1 MKKLSFSCALG
12 SSDVY
17 VGNLK
22 TSLAKVKGAGSVAMI
37 ASSRVAALYPWLLE
51 SRLSHL
57 IPDNGEVKSLD
68 QAKEL
73 YSRFLSWKLDRTS
86 IVAAAGGGAICD
98 LVGFVASTYMR
109 GLPFLLIPTTL
120 LAQADAAVGG
130 KTAVDWG
137 EIKNII
143 GTFALPQ
150 ATLIDPKFLLTLA
163 QEEILNGLAEVVKH
177 ALIASPELF
186 SFLRTNWSRLVE
198 RDLKLM
204 TQVIVASVE
213 VKLSFVAID
222 PREANQRRLL
232 NFGHTLAH
240 AVEKE
245 AGWSHG
251 QAVVWGMAL
260 ATKVSTRLG
269 FLREGEASEILG
281 FLEASFPFLSP
292 TKVSPACV
300 NKIFERLEA
309 DKKREAEM
317 INFVVLR
324 RLGQAAVHRLRLRE
338 LKEAI
343 HDLC

>member
-17 VGNLK
+17 VGNVK
-22 TSLAKVKGAGSVAMI
+22 NSLAEVMGAGEVAMI

-51 SRLSHL
+51 SRFSHL
-57 IPDNGEVKSLD
+57 IPDDAEVKSLD
-68 QAKEL
+68 RAKEL
-73 YSRFLSWKLDRTS
+73 YSRFLSWKLDRAS
-86 IVAAAGGGAICD
+86 VVAAAGGGAICD

-137 EIKNII
+137 EIKNVI
-143 GTFALPQ
+143 GTFALPR
-150 ATLIDPKFLLTLA
+150 ATLIDPEFLRTLP
-163 QEEILNGLAEVVKH
+163 QPEILNGLAEVVKH

-186 SFLRTNWSRLVE
+186 SFLQKNWFGLVQP
-198 RDLKLM
+198 DLELM

-213 VKLSFVAID
+213 VKLSFVAAD
-222 PREANQRRLL
+222 ARDTNQRHLL
-232 NFGHTLAH
+232 NFGHTLSH

-260 ATKVSTRLG
+260 ATKVSARLG
-269 FLREGEASEILG
+269 FLKESEAGEILG
-281 FLEASFPFLSP
+281 FLEASFPFLRVAS
-292 TKVSPACV
+292 VSQFDV

-309 DKKREAEM
+309 DKKREQEM
-317 INFVVLR
+317 INFVVLH
-324 RLGQAAVHRLRLRE
+324 RLGEAGVHRLRLRE